1 MAGETPQSTPREE
14 LKQLLWSLERMQN
27 DVFDAELTRI
37 GVKFMVDSVMR
48 ACSTRGN
55 RTSQIGAIHMI
66 LDGTYPVEA
75 ISADV
80 IKILDTPK

>member
-1 MAGETPQSTPREE
+1 MAGETPQSTPREQ
-14 LKQLLWSLERMQN
+14 LQQLLNTLNRMPN
-27 DVFDAELTRI
+27 DTFDAELTRI

-48 ACSTRGN
+48 ACSARGN

-66 LDGTYPVEA
+66 LDGTYPIEA